1 MFLYDETV
9 DDYIFPVSFQIKNK
23 DDSQKI
29 IGVILILAMGTNM
42 IIKIIESRILFS
54 INMRKL
60 N

>member
-29 IGVILILAMGTNM
+29 IGVILILA
-42 IIKIIESRILFS
+42 KSRILFS

>member
-42 IIKIIESRILFS
+42 IIKILCSKSYIDFEL
-54 INMRKL
+54 KE
-60 N
+60 

>member
-29 IGVILILAMGTNM
+29 IGVILILAMGINM
-42 IIKIIESRILFS
+42 IIKIIEWMLKSR
-54 INMRKL
+54 
-60 N
+60 

>member
-29 IGVILILAMGTNM
+29 IGVILILAMGINM
-42 IIKIIESRILFS
+42 IKSRILFS